1 MNPHDSQTHC
11 WPSLTGPVILAALE
25 LHAKALPG
33 MTSYLAGAAGTRE
46 ARTLGRAALAAQLRP
61 AAAVS
66 AQVSRTLA
74 ICLLMG
80 LVCLALAGVAIAKTA
95 VGTDGNDTL
104 RGSEGPDQLYGEAGA
119 DTLLALGGDDY
130 VEGGPGADAIIGG
143 PGVALLIAGT
153 RNDRGRGEAGRDSV
167 YGGHGND
174 AVSGGP
180 NGDTLLGQVGHDRL
194 RGGGGPDR
202 VWGGSGADRL
212 GGESGDDY
220 LTASAQSLVDGGDD
234 DDRIY
239 LHDEGGSVPSLA
251 DSSGYEVHGGS
262 GADSID
268 ARDGRRSSVD
278 CGPGSDLA
286 YVDSG
291 DRTRACERRIER
303 ARR

>member
-1 MNPHDSQTHC
+1 
-11 WPSLTGPVILAALE
+11 
-25 LHAKALPG
+25 
-33 MTSYLAGAAGTRE
+33 MT
-46 ARTLGRAALAAQLRP
+46 
-61 AAAVS
+61 
-66 AQVSRTLA
+66 RTLA

-95 VGTDGNDTL
+95 VGTDGNDLL
-104 RGSEGPDQLYGEAGA
+104 RGSDGPDQLYGEAGG

-130 VEGGPGADAIIGG
+130 VEGGPGADALVGG
-143 PGVALLIAGT
+143 PGVDLLIAGT
-153 RNDRGRGEAGRDSV
+153 GKDSIRADAGKDSV
-167 YGGHGND
+167 YAGHGDD

-180 NGDTLLGQVGHDRL
+180 DGDTLLGQVGRDRL

-212 GGESGDDY
+212 GGEAGDDY

-251 DSSGYEVHGGS
+251 HPSGYQVHGDS

-278 CGPGSDLA
+278 CGPGSDRA
-286 YVDSG
+286 YVDPG

-303 ARR
+303 ARG